1 VLKPTVINKP
11 SFRELLLVDELTY
24 QTLTEKLGEV
34 TLQNKQLKR
43 ANLNMKK
50 EVKELRRTIKKMKD
64 EAVKDKK
71 PRFRKGK
78 RGSKFNG

>member
-1 VLKPTVINKP
+1 MDDTA
-11 SFRELLLVDELTY
+11 Y
-24 QTLTEKLGEV
+24 QAIQEKLGEV

-43 ANLNMKK
+43 ANVNMKK
-50 EVKELRRTIKKMKD
+50 EVKSLRRLIKKMKD
-64 EAVKDKK
+64 EAEKDRK